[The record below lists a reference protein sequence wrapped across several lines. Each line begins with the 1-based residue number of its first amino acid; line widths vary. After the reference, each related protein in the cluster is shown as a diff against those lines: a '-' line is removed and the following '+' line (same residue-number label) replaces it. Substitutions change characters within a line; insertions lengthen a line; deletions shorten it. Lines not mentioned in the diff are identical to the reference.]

1 MHILIQYLGVQEV
14 LRIDYWWVTL
24 NVVLYIYSINSMV
37 LLYPE
42 HIQAAQ
48 CRFHWSSWRAH
59 MEQSC
64 LAMCWRFAMLVQ
76 RSWVALVCHHGHRGS
91 PSMASMPRYTWLR
104 NCIERWKRYRPP
116 HPSGRHLS
124 FDPWKFLLKVWSVS
138 VKGNIARSEHLSF
151 QLL

>member
-24 NVVLYIYSINSMV
+24 NVVLSICSIDSMV

-42 HIQAAQ
+42 HILAAQ
-48 CRFHWSSWRAH
+48 CRFHWSSWRADLEH
-59 MEQSC
+59 SC

-104 NCIERWKRYRPP
+104 NCIKMEEKIQAAASQRAQTWASIRGNF
-116 HPSGRHLS
+116 S
-124 FDPWKFLLKVWSVS
+124 KVWSVS
-138 VKGNIARSEHLSF
+138 VKRNIARSEHLSF